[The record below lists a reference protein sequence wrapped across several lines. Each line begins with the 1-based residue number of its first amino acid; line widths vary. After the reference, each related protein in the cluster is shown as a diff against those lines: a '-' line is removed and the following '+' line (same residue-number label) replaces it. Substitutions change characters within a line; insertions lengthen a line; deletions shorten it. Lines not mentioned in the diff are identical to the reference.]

1 MKYGRCLAQTVNFP
15 LRGTKECGTK
25 VAGTCLLKSSRGSC
39 KDGEH
44 SQPRDHR
51 YDPGDGLGLGPNHN
65 MRSVVKF

>member
-39 KDGEH
+39 NSRGSEQEAMCVGEVLPH
-44 SQPRDHR
+44 F
-51 YDPGDGLGLGPNHN
+51 
-65 MRSVVKF
+65 VE